1 VALQVLPREGAIVTG
16 AVSLEERVAE
26 VLVAALGGLCVA
38 GAMLWLAGELA
49 GRIAHGAW
57 PSVGLID
64 APGLAWGLMQHPA
77 DPAAGW
83 PSGTRSQAP
92 PAGLFYALLG
102 TLLATALA
110 GAVLAIGRIMSMSP
124 EYRAAGRVPRGLSS
138 RPSARRLNRP
148 FLGWTGFGPTSRM
161 LTASP
166 EDCVAVVGPPR
177 VGKTQ
182 GVLAPQLLKWMGSAG
197 AGSTQVDLMRATW
210 RNRAAL
216 AREYGGRVERF
227 SPTVEDAV
235 SPVDLVGFAPMAGC
249 EVSETCERRVRA
261 FVGASGAGQGAR
273 HADHW
278 RDNAIRV
285 LRGYFHAAALDGVGV
300 RGMLRW
306 LARNELREPSII
318 LAQARTA
325 VAEAW
330 SDELDGMSR
339 VPPEELGSI
348 FSAARTAL
356 GALQNGRVLAS
367 CESSRQFDADQFL
380 LTRSTLY
387 IVSPTADQDLLAP
400 LAAALVE
407 HIVQRAYELWD
418 QGRLPARLLLCLDEL
433 ANIAPLPSL
442 LKILTQG
449 GGRGVNLTWSVQ
461 SLAQMR
467 DRYGEQVA
475 DAAFSS
481 SRARLVFGGLTDT
494 RDLQAISQLAG
505 EHEVPA
511 RSLTRGAQVG
521 QTSMTAGTVWRPR
534 LPVSAIRGIPAGRA
548 VLLYHTSDPA
558 LVRVRMAF
566 RTRLWRRAADP
577 ESEASGRR
585 VGGGPSRGARLVTA
599 VRALLRRPRSG

>member
-1 VALQVLPREGAIVTG
+1 MVTG
-16 AVSLEERVAE
+16 STSLEERVAE
-26 VLVAALGGLCVA
+26 VLIAALAAIFAA
-38 GAMLWLAGELA
+38 GVLVWIAGEVG
-49 GRIAHGAW
+49 GRLAHGQW
-57 PSVGLID
+57 PPVSLID
-64 APGLAWGLMQHPA
+64 APGAAVALLQHPS
-77 DPAAGW
+77 DPAASW
-83 PSGTRSQAP
+83 PLAARRLAP
-92 PAGLFYALLG
+92 PAALYYVLIVG
-102 TLLATALA
+102 QFAAILA
-110 GAVLAIGRIMSMSP
+110 GALVAVGRVMSLSP
-124 EYRAAGRVPRGLSS
+124 EHRAARRIPPGLA
-138 RPSARRLNRP
+138 RHPSTQRIDRP
-148 FLGWTGFGPTSRM
+148 FLAWSGLGPTSRI

-166 EDCVAVVGPPR
+166 EDGVAVVGPPR

-182 GVLAPQLLKWMGSAG
+182 GVLVPQLLLWDGSAC
-197 AGSTQVDLMRATW
+197 AGSTQADVLQSTW
-210 RNRAAL
+210 ANRTAL
-216 AREYGGRVERF
+216 AAEHGGRVARWNPTAEPSPGPVETVGW
-227 SPTVEDAV
+227 SPTT
-235 SPVDLVGFAPMAGC
+235 SC
-249 EVSETCERRVRA
+249 EVAETCERRVRA
-261 FVGASGAGQGAR
+261 LVGASGAGQGAR

-278 RDNAIRV
+278 RDNAVRV
-285 LRGYFHAAALDGVGV
+285 LRGYFHAASLEGLGDRGV
-300 RGMLRW
+300 MRW

-318 LAQARTA
+318 LSQARTP

-330 SDELDGMSR
+330 ADELQGMTR
-339 VPPEELGSI
+339 VPREELGSI

-367 CESSRQFDADQFL
+367 CASTRQFDADEFL
-380 LTRSTLY
+380 TTRSTLY
-387 IVSPTADQDLLAP
+387 VVVPTADQDLVAP

-407 HIVQRAYELWD
+407 HVVQRAYELWD
-418 QGRLPARLLLCLDEL
+418 QGRLSARLLLCLDEL

-558 LVRVRMAF
+558 LVRVRLAF
-566 RTRLWRRAADP
+566 TTRLWRRAADP
-577 ESEASGRR
+577 ALLPGRLR
-585 VGGGPSRGARLVTA
+585 DGHLGTRWSQAGAAL
-599 VRALLRRPRSG
+599 RALARRRRDG